1 MEVTYLCRTF
11 DPINGVMGAGN
22 IAGLSN
28 ARNFLNM
35 QHLSIPAQARG
46 VFGKKEA
53 KQIRREGHV
62 PCVVYGGGETVHF
75 SVEARELKQILFTPQ
90 SFILNFEIKDT
101 DGKSVKEVAVMREVQ
116 YHPVSDEPLHIDFFR
131 VIKGR
136 PITIDLPVELFGNAE
151 GVKVGGKL
159 ALAKRKLRVAAL
171 ENHLPDSIR
180 VDVTELGLGK
190 SIFVGDLDIENI
202 AILTPATTAVCAVKM
217 TRAAR
222 GAQAAAAAVDA
233 KAAKKKK

>member
-1 MEVTYLCRTF
+1 
-11 DPINGVMGAGN
+11 
-22 IAGLSN
+22 
-28 ARNFLNM
+28 M
-35 QHLSIPAQARG
+35 QHLTIPAKARG

-62 PCVVYGGGETVHF
+62 PCVVYGGGETIHF
-75 SVEARELKQILFTPQ
+75 SLEATELKQILFTPQ
-90 SFILNFEIKDT
+90 SFILNFDIE
-101 DGKSVKEVAVMREVQ
+101 GKKEVAVMRDIQ
-116 YHPVSDEPLHIDFFR
+116 YHPVTDEPLHLDFFR

-171 ENHLPDSIR
+171 EENLPDAVR

-190 SIFVGDLDIENI
+190 SIFVGDLNLDNI
-202 AILTPATTAVCAVKM
+202 SILTPATTAVCAVKM

-222 GAQAAAAAVDA
+222 GAQAAAAL
-233 KAAKKKK
+233 AADTKKKKK